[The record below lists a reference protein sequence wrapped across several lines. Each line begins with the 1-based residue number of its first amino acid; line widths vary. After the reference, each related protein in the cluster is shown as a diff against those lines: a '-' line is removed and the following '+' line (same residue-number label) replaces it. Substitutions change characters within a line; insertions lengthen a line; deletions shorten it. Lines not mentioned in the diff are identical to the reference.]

1 MSLPF
6 LRTLQGDRFF
16 QLLILVGI
24 GLSFFVPFAP
34 KSWPAAIDWHT
45 IITLSGLMLLTKG
58 VELSGYFDV
67 LGRKMVRR
75 FATERRLAMF
85 MVLAAALLSTF
96 LTNDV
101 ALFIV
106 VPLTITLKRLCEIP
120 VNRLIIFEAL
130 AVNAGSLLT
139 PIGNPQNILIW
150 GRSGLSFAGF
160 IAQMAP
166 LAGAMMLTLLLLCW
180 CCFPGKA
187 LQYHTGVQTPEWK
200 PRLVW
205 SCLGLYIVF
214 LTALELKQELWGLV
228 IVAAGFALL
237 ARRVVLSVD
246 WTLLLVF
253 MAMFID
259 VHLLTQLPVL
269 QGVLSNVSHLSEP
282 GLWLTAIGLSQVI
295 SNVPSTILLLN
306 YVPPSLLLAWAVNVG
321 GLWFITRIAGKFD
334 CVTDGERSP
343 YLVAFSSLFDTDAV
357 VGGAGGICFVGYDP
371 GGIRSG
377 KLKRRIMSPPLFY
390 VLTINSDEPASRNDF

>member
-6 LRTLQGDRFF
+6 VRALARDRFF
-16 QLLILVGI
+16 HLLLII
-24 GLSFFVPFAP
+24 GAVLSIFVPFAP
-34 KSWPAAIDWHT
+34 ARWVEAIDWHT

-67 LGRKMVRR
+67 LGRRMVRR

-106 VPLTITLKRLCEIP
+106 VPLTITLKKLCEIP

-139 PIGNPQNILIW
+139 PIGNPQNILLW
-150 GRSGLSFAGF
+150 GRSGLSFAAF
-160 IAQMAP
+160 CAQMAP
-166 LAGAMMLTLLLLCW
+166 LALVMMASLLAVCW
-180 CCFPGKA
+180 FAFPKKA
-187 LQYHTGVQTPEWK
+187 LRYHSGSQTPQWQ

-205 SCLGLYIVF
+205 ICAALYVVF
-214 LTALELKQELWGLV
+214 LASLELRLELWGLAV
-228 IVAAGFALL
+228 IAAGFLLL
-237 ARRVVLSVD
+237 ARKVVINVD

-259 VHLLTQLPVL
+259 VHLLIQLPLL
-269 QGVLSNVSHLSEP
+269 QGALNGVGNLSQP
-282 GLWLTAIGLSQVI
+282 GLWLTAIGLSQFI
-295 SNVPSTILLLN
+295 SNVPATILLLN
-306 YVPPSLLLAWAVNVG
+306 YVPPGTLLAYAVNVG
-321 GLWFITRIAGKFD
+321 GFGLLPGSLANIIAL
-334 CVTDGERSP
+334 RM
-343 YLVAFSSLFDTDAV
+343 AHN
-357 VGGAGGICFVGYDP
+357 
-371 GGIRSG
+371 
-377 KLKRRIMSPPLFY
+377 RRIWWRFHLWSVPMLIWAALIGYGLIILS
-390 VLTINSDEPASRNDF
+390 